1 MNIRSLKGMYIG
13 LSCLIAAMLLILF
26 LAILKLQ
33 AANEEQAKASALRYQ
48 SYLLADELR
57 QSSDDLTRLA
67 RTYVVTADS
76 KWEKQYSEILDIRNG
91 NKPRPEYP
99 ERIFWDFEAA
109 DIPVAR
115 TGIQAS
121 LHNLMEKFGFTPEEF
136 ALLNKAEDN
145 SNTLIKTET
154 VAMNAVKGLFEDAQ
168 GKFTI
173 RGEPDQA
180 TAITMMHNQAYHNE
194 KARIM
199 EPVNQFLSTLDERTS
214 TAVQDA
220 QKQAQ
225 TWLYILLFICLMTF
239 LILGTALALAWRYSQ
254 QQLGAEPSLLNKI
267 AQRQAEGYL
276 DVDNQKRSG
285 VAASMQAVSR
295 KLREVLGVAQQG
307 TQSVSAVADQLSNA
321 SEQLSTGMAAQ
332 SERVTLI
339 ASASIEMAQTA
350 SEIADNVN
358 SVEKSAMEA
367 LELAEAGGT
376 KVSQS
381 TKSMDDIFKYVTL
394 ASDQA
399 STLEVKANQVQEVVS
414 IISSIAEQTNL
425 LALNA
430 AIEAARAGEAGR
442 GFAVVADEV
451 RSLAERSTQ
460 ATHEI
465 NTIIGSM
472 QESVN
477 QVIDSMVKVSS
488 SAEEGKEISQDTA
501 QSFTKIISSIQLLQE
516 HVTQNRTSIDGMS
529 STADQITADIQ
540 AIADVSHESLA
551 SSQHIAESANELV
564 ENMQSLNQSAA
575 YFKI

>member
-1 MNIRSLKGMYIG
+1 
-13 LSCLIAAMLLILF
+13 
-26 LAILKLQ
+26 
-33 AANEEQAKASALRYQ
+33 
-48 SYLLADELR
+48 
-57 QSSDDLTRLA
+57 
-67 RTYVVTADS
+67 
-76 KWEKQYSEILDIRNG
+76 
-91 NKPRPEYP
+91 
-99 ERIFWDFEAA
+99 
-109 DIPVAR
+109 
-115 TGIQAS
+115 
-121 LHNLMEKFGFTPEEF
+121 MEKAGFTPEEF
-136 ALLNKAEDN
+136 ALLNQAEDN

-154 VAMNAVKGLFEDAQ
+154 VAMNAVKGLFEDKQ
-168 GKFTI
+168 GNFTV
-173 RGEPDQA
+173 RGEPDQV
-180 TAITMMHNQAYHNE
+180 TAIARMHDQAYHNE

-199 EPVNQFLSTLDERTS
+199 EPVNQFLSKLDERTS

-220 QKQAQ
+220 QKRAQ
-225 TWLYILLFICLMTF
+225 TWLYILLFLCLLTF
-239 LILGTALALAWRYSQ
+239 LILGIALALAWRYSQ

-295 KLREVLGVAQQG
+295 KLREVLGIAQQG

-332 SERVTLI
+332 SERVTQI

-399 STLEVKANQVQEVVS
+399 GTLEVKANQVQEVVG

-425 LALNA
+425 LALN
-430 AIEAARAGEAGR
+430 
-442 GFAVVADEV
+442 
-451 RSLAERSTQ
+451 

-477 QVIDSMVKVSS
+477 QVIDSMDKVSS
-488 SAEEGKEISQDTA
+488 SAKEGKDISQDAA

-516 HVTQNRTSIDGMS
+516 HVTQNRASIDGMS

-540 AIADVSHESLA
+540 AIADVSQESLA
-551 SSQHIAESANELV
+551 SSQHIAESASELV